1 MENKNL
7 IRKNPAL
14 ILVDVQKAFL
24 EKDYPGINRNNHDA
38 EFICGNILRKWRE
51 LKLPIVHVRHS
62 STNPD
67 SKLHKSK
74 PGFEFNDYVK
84 PLDNEVVLTKKVNS
98 AFIGTKLD
106 NILYNMNIKTLVFVG
121 MTTNHCIS
129 STVRMSGNL
138 GFETYLISDS
148 TACYDT
154 MGMDGKMI
162 DCNIIYEEETDKYT
176 RLMCNFLLAN
186 STEKYSKSSRVHYF
200 LNL

>member
-62 STNPD
+62 STSPD

-74 PGFEFNDYVK
+74 PGFEFNNYVK
-84 PLDNEVVLTKKVNS
+84 PLENEVVLTKKVNS
-98 AFIGTKLD
+98 AFIGTKLE
-106 NILYNMNIKTLVFVG
+106 NILFNMNIKTLVFVG

-162 DCNIIYEEETDKYT
+162 DCNIIYESS
-176 RLMCNFLLAN
+176 LAN
-186 STEKYSKSSRVHYF
+186 
-200 LNL
+200 LNKEFATIINSNKLFSLLK

>member
-1 MENKNL
+1 MEDKNL

-38 EFICGNILRKWRE
+38 EFICGNILSKWRE

-162 DCNIIYEEETDKYT
+162 DCNIIYESS
-176 RLMCNFLLAN
+176 LAN
-186 STEKYSKSSRVHYF
+186 LSKEFATIINSNKLFS
-200 LNL
+200 LLK

>member
-7 IRKNPAL
+7 IKKNPAL

-38 EFICGNILRKWRE
+38 EFICGNILSKWRE

-106 NILYNMNIKTLVFVG
+106 KILYNMNIKTLVFVG

-148 TACYDT
+148 TACYNT

-162 DCNIIYEEETDKYT
+162 DCNIIYESS
-176 RLMCNFLLAN
+176 LAN
-186 STEKYSKSSRVHYF
+186 LSKEFATIINSNKLFS
-200 LNL
+200 LLK

>member
-38 EFICGNILRKWRE
+38 EFICGNILSKWRE
-51 LKLPIVHVRHS
+51 LKLPIIHVRHS

-84 PLDNEVVLTKKVNS
+84 PLDNEVVITKKVNS

-162 DCNIIYEEETDKYT
+162 DCNIIYESSIANLSKEFATIINSNK
-176 RLMCNFLLAN
+176 LFSLL
-186 STEKYSKSSRVHYF
+186 K
-200 LNL
+200 

>member
-14 ILVDVQKAFL
+14 ILVDIQKAFL

-38 EFICGNILRKWRE
+38 EFICGNILSKWRE

-62 STNPD
+62 STSPD

-74 PGFEFNDYVK
+74 PGFEFNNYVK

-98 AFIGTKLD
+98 AFIGTKLE
-106 NILYNMNIKTLVFVG
+106 NILYKMNINTLVFVG

-162 DCNIIYEEETDKYT
+162 DCNIIYESS
-176 RLMCNFLLAN
+176 LAN
-186 STEKYSKSSRVHYF
+186 LSKEFATIINSNKLFS
-200 LNL
+200 LLK

>member
-14 ILVDVQKAFL
+14 ILVDIQKAFL

-62 STNPD
+62 STSPD

-74 PGFEFNDYVK
+74 PGFEFNNYVK

-98 AFIGTKLD
+98 AFIGTKLE
-106 NILYNMNIKTLVFVG
+106 NILFNMNIKTLVFVG

-162 DCNIIYEEETDKYT
+162 DCNIIYESSIANLSKEFATIINSNK
-176 RLMCNFLLAN
+176 LFSLL
-186 STEKYSKSSRVHYF
+186 K
-200 LNL
+200 

>member
-1 MENKNL
+1 MGNKNL

-38 EFICGNILRKWRE
+38 EFICGNILSKWRE

-162 DCNIIYEEETDKYT
+162 DCNIIYESS
-176 RLMCNFLLAN
+176 LAN
-186 STEKYSKSSRVHYF
+186 LSKEFATIINSNKLFS
-200 LNL
+200 LLK

>member
-38 EFICGNILRKWRE
+38 EFICGNILSKWRE

-62 STNPD
+62 STNSD

-162 DCNIIYEEETDKYT
+162 DCNIIYESSIANLSKEFATIINSNK
-176 RLMCNFLLAN
+176 LFSLL
-186 STEKYSKSSRVHYF
+186 K
-200 LNL
+200 

>member
-38 EFICGNILRKWRE
+38 EFICGNILSKWRE

-74 PGFEFNDYVK
+74 PGFEFNNYVK

-98 AFIGTKLD
+98 AFIGTKLE
-106 NILYNMNIKTLVFVG
+106 NILYNMNINTLVFVG

-162 DCNIIYEEETDKYT
+162 DCNIIYESS
-176 RLMCNFLLAN
+176 LAN
-186 STEKYSKSSRVHYF
+186 LSKEFATIINSNKLFS
-200 LNL
+200 LLK

>member
-7 IRKNPAL
+7 IKKNPAL

-38 EFICGNILRKWRE
+38 EFICGNILSKWRE
-51 LKLPIVHVRHS
+51 LKLPIIHVRHS

-67 SKLHKSK
+67 SKLHKTK
-74 PGFEFNDYVK
+74 PGFEFNDHVK

-98 AFIGTKLD
+98 AFIGTKLE
-106 NILYNMNIKTLVFVG
+106 NILNNMNINTLVFIG

-129 STVRMSGNL
+129 STVRMSSNL

-148 TACYDT
+148 TACYNT
-154 MGMDGKMI
+154 MGIDGKMI
-162 DCNIIYEEETDKYT
+162 DCNIIYESS
-176 RLMCNFLLAN
+176 LAN
-186 STEKYSKSSRVHYF
+186 LSKEFAIIINSNKLFS
-200 LNL
+200 LLK

>member
-7 IRKNPAL
+7 IKKNPAL

-38 EFICGNILRKWRE
+38 EFICGNILSKWRE
-51 LKLPIVHVRHS
+51 LKLPIIHVRHS

-67 SKLHKSK
+67 SKLHKTK
-74 PGFEFNDYVK
+74 PGFEFNDHVK

-98 AFIGTKLD
+98 AFIGTNLE
-106 NILYNMNIKTLVFVG
+106 NILNNMNINTLVFIG

-148 TACYDT
+148 TACYNT
-154 MGMDGKMI
+154 IGMDGKMI
-162 DCNIIYEEETDKYT
+162 DCNIIYESS
-176 RLMCNFLLAN
+176 LAN
-186 STEKYSKSSRVHYF
+186 LSKEFAIIINSNKLFS
-200 LNL
+200 LLK

>member
-7 IRKNPAL
+7 IKKNPAL

-38 EFICGNILRKWRE
+38 EFICGNILSKWRE
-51 LKLPIVHVRHS
+51 LKLPIIHVRHS

-74 PGFEFNDYVK
+74 PGFEFNDHVK

-98 AFIGTKLD
+98 AFIGTKLE
-106 NILYNMNIKTLVFVG
+106 NILNNMNINTLVFIG

-129 STVRMSGNL
+129 SSVRMSSNL

-148 TACYDT
+148 TACYNT

-162 DCNIIYEEETDKYT
+162 DCNIIYESS
-176 RLMCNFLLAN
+176 LAN
-186 STEKYSKSSRVHYF
+186 LSKEFAIIINSNKLFS
-200 LNL
+200 LLK

>member
-38 EFICGNILRKWRE
+38 EFICGKILSKWRE

-62 STNPD
+62 STSPD

-98 AFIGTKLD
+98 AFIRTKLD

-162 DCNIIYEEETDKYT
+162 DCNIIYESS
-176 RLMCNFLLAN
+176 LAN
-186 STEKYSKSSRVHYF
+186 LSKEFATIMNSNKLFS
-200 LNL
+200 LLK

>member
-7 IRKNPAL
+7 IKKNPEL

-38 EFICGNILRKWRE
+38 EFICGNILSKWRE
-51 LKLPIVHVRHS
+51 LKLPIIHVRHS
-62 STNPD
+62 STNQD

-74 PGFEFNDYVK
+74 PGFEFNDHVK

-98 AFIGTKLD
+98 AFIGTKLE
-106 NILYNMNIKTLVFVG
+106 NILNNMNINTLVFIG

-129 STVRMSGNL
+129 STVRMSSNL

-148 TACYDT
+148 TACYNT
-154 MGMDGKMI
+154 MGIDGKMI
-162 DCNIIYEEETDKYT
+162 DCNIIYESS
-176 RLMCNFLLAN
+176 LAN
-186 STEKYSKSSRVHYF
+186 LSKEFAIIINSNKLFS
-200 LNL
+200 LLK

>member
-62 STNPD
+62 STSPD

-74 PGFEFNDYVK
+74 PGFEFNNYVK
-84 PLDNEVVLTKKVNS
+84 PLENEVVLTKKVNS
-98 AFIGTKLD
+98 AFIETKLE
-106 NILYNMNIKTLVFVG
+106 NILFNMNIKTLVFVG

-162 DCNIIYEEETDKYT
+162 DCNIIYESS
-176 RLMCNFLLAN
+176 LAN
-186 STEKYSKSSRVHYF
+186 LSTEFATIINSNKLFSLLK
-200 LNL
+200 

>member
-38 EFICGNILRKWRE
+38 EFICGNILSKWRE

-98 AFIGTKLD
+98 AFIGTKLE
-106 NILYNMNIKTLVFVG
+106 NILFNMNIKTLVFVG

-162 DCNIIYEEETDKYT
+162 DCNIIYESSIANLSKEFATIINSNK
-176 RLMCNFLLAN
+176 LFSLL
-186 STEKYSKSSRVHYF
+186 K
-200 LNL
+200 

>member
-14 ILVDVQKAFL
+14 ILVDIQKAFL

-38 EFICGNILRKWRE
+38 EFICGNILSKWRK
-51 LKLPIVHVRHS
+51 LKLPIIHVRHS

-74 PGFEFNDYVK
+74 PGFEFNDHVK

-98 AFIGTKLD
+98 AFIGTKLE
-106 NILYNMNIKTLVFVG
+106 NILNNMNINTLVFIG

-129 STVRMSGNL
+129 STVRMSSNL

-148 TACYDT
+148 TACYNT
-154 MGMDGKMI
+154 MGIDGKMI
-162 DCNIIYEEETDKYT
+162 DCNIIYESS
-176 RLMCNFLLAN
+176 LAN
-186 STEKYSKSSRVHYF
+186 LSKEFAIIINSNKLFS
-200 LNL
+200 LLK

>member
-14 ILVDVQKAFL
+14 ILVDIQKAFL

-38 EFICGNILRKWRE
+38 EFICGNILSKWRE
-51 LKLPIVHVRHS
+51 LKLPIIHVRHS

-84 PLDNEVVLTKKVNS
+84 PLDNEVVITKKVNS

-106 NILYNMNIKTLVFVG
+106 NILYNMNINTLVFVG

-162 DCNIIYEEETDKYT
+162 DCNIIYESSIANLSKEFATIINSNK
-176 RLMCNFLLAN
+176 LFSLL
-186 STEKYSKSSRVHYF
+186 K
-200 LNL
+200 

>member
-7 IRKNPAL
+7 IKKNPAL

-38 EFICGNILRKWRE
+38 EFICGNILSKWRE
-51 LKLPIVHVRHS
+51 LKLPIIHVRHS

-74 PGFEFNDYVK
+74 PGFEFNDHVK

-98 AFIGTKLD
+98 AFIGTNLE
-106 NILYNMNIKTLVFVG
+106 NILNNININTLVFIG

-148 TACYDT
+148 TACYNT
-154 MGMDGKMI
+154 KGMDGKMI
-162 DCNIIYEEETDKYT
+162 DCNIIYESS
-176 RLMCNFLLAN
+176 LAN
-186 STEKYSKSSRVHYF
+186 LSKEFAIIINSNKLFS
-200 LNL
+200 LLK

>member
-62 STNPD
+62 STNSD

-162 DCNIIYEEETDKYT
+162 DCNIIYESS
-176 RLMCNFLLAN
+176 LAN
-186 STEKYSKSSRVHYF
+186 LSKEFATIINSNKLFS
-200 LNL
+200 LLK

>member
-7 IRKNPAL
+7 IKKNPAL

-38 EFICGNILRKWRE
+38 EFICGNILSKWRE
-51 LKLPIVHVRHS
+51 LKLPIIHVRHS

-74 PGFEFNDYVK
+74 PGFEFNDHVK

-98 AFIGTKLD
+98 AFIGTKLE
-106 NILYNMNIKTLVFVG
+106 NILNNMNINTLVFIG

-129 STVRMSGNL
+129 STVRMSSNL

-148 TACYDT
+148 TACYNT
-154 MGMDGKMI
+154 IGMDGKMI
-162 DCNIIYEEETDKYT
+162 DCNIIYESS
-176 RLMCNFLLAN
+176 LAN
-186 STEKYSKSSRVHYF
+186 LSKEFAIIINSNKLFS
-200 LNL
+200 LLK

>member
-14 ILVDVQKAFL
+14 ILVDIQKAFL

-38 EFICGNILRKWRE
+38 EFICGNILSKWRK
-51 LKLPIVHVRHS
+51 LKLPIIHVRHS

-74 PGFEFNDYVK
+74 PGFEFNNYVK
-84 PLDNEVVLTKKVNS
+84 PLENEVVLTKKVNS
-98 AFIGTKLD
+98 AFIGTKLE
-106 NILYNMNIKTLVFVG
+106 NILFNMNIKTLVFVG

-162 DCNIIYEEETDKYT
+162 DCNVIYE
-176 RLMCNFLLAN
+176 NSLAN
-186 STEKYSKSSRVHYF
+186 LSKEFATIINSNKLFS
-200 LNL
+200 LLK

>member
-7 IRKNPAL
+7 IKKNPAL

-38 EFICGNILRKWRE
+38 EFICGNILSKWRE
-51 LKLPIVHVRHS
+51 LKLPIIHVRHS

-67 SKLHKSK
+67 SKLHRSK
-74 PGFEFNDYVK
+74 PGFEFNDRVK

-98 AFIGTKLD
+98 AFIGTKLE
-106 NILYNMNIKTLVFVG
+106 NILNNMNINTLVFIG

-129 STVRMSGNL
+129 STVRMSSNL

-148 TACYDT
+148 TACYNT

-162 DCNIIYEEETDKYT
+162 DCNIIYESS
-176 RLMCNFLLAN
+176 LAN
-186 STEKYSKSSRVHYF
+186 LSKEFAIIINSNKLFS
-200 LNL
+200 LLK

>member
-38 EFICGNILRKWRE
+38 EFICGNILSKWRE

-84 PLDNEVVLTKKVNS
+84 PLDNEIVLTKKVNS

-121 MTTNHCIS
+121 MTANHCIS

-162 DCNIIYEEETDKYT
+162 DCNIIYESSLACLLYT
-176 RLMCNFLLAN
+176 SPSPRDYAASRMP
-186 STEKYSKSSRVHYF
+186 SSA
-200 LNL
+200 

>member
-7 IRKNPAL
+7 IKKNPAL

-38 EFICGNILRKWRE
+38 EFICGNILSKWRE
-51 LKLPIVHVRHS
+51 LKLPIIHVRHS

-74 PGFEFNDYVK
+74 PGFEFNDHVK

-98 AFIGTKLD
+98 AFIGTKLE
-106 NILYNMNIKTLVFVG
+106 NILNNMNINTLVFIG

-148 TACYDT
+148 TACYNT
-154 MGMDGKMI
+154 MGIDGKMI
-162 DCNIIYEEETDKYT
+162 DCNIIYESS
-176 RLMCNFLLAN
+176 LAN
-186 STEKYSKSSRVHYF
+186 LSKEFAIIINSNKLF
-200 LNL
+200 GLLK

>member
-38 EFICGNILRKWRE
+38 EFICGNILSKWRE

-148 TACYDT
+148 TACLSL
-154 MGMDGKMI
+154 I
-162 DCNIIYEEETDKYT
+162 HI
-176 RLMCNFLLAN
+176 
-186 STEKYSKSSRVHYF
+186 
-200 LNL
+200 

>member
-38 EFICGNILRKWRE
+38 EFICGNILSKWRE
-51 LKLPIVHVRHS
+51 LKLPIIHVRHS

-67 SKLHKSK
+67 SKLHKTK
-74 PGFEFNDYVK
+74 PGFEFNDHVK

-98 AFIGTKLD
+98 AFIGTNLE
-106 NILYNMNIKTLVFVG
+106 NILNNMNINTLVFIG

-129 STVRMSGNL
+129 STVRMSSNL

-148 TACYDT
+148 TACYNT
-154 MGMDGKMI
+154 MGIDGKMI
-162 DCNIIYEEETDKYT
+162 DCNIIYESS
-176 RLMCNFLLAN
+176 LAN
-186 STEKYSKSSRVHYF
+186 LSKEFATIINSNRLFS
-200 LNL
+200 LLK

>member
-38 EFICGNILRKWRE
+38 EFICGNILSKWRE
-51 LKLPIVHVRHS
+51 LKLPIIHVRHS

-67 SKLHKSK
+67 SKLHKTK
-74 PGFEFNDYVK
+74 PGFEFNDHVK

-98 AFIGTKLD
+98 AFIGTNLE
-106 NILYNMNIKTLVFVG
+106 NILNNMNINTLVFIG

-148 TACYDT
+148 TACYNT
-154 MGMDGKMI
+154 IGMDGKMI
-162 DCNIIYEEETDKYT
+162 DCNIIYESS
-176 RLMCNFLLAN
+176 LAN
-186 STEKYSKSSRVHYF
+186 LSKEFATIINSNRLFS
-200 LNL
+200 LLK

>member
-14 ILVDVQKAFL
+14 ILVDIQKAFL

-38 EFICGNILRKWRE
+38 EFICGNILSKWRK
-51 LKLPIVHVRHS
+51 LKLPIIHVRHS

-74 PGFEFNDYVK
+74 PGFEFNNYVK
-84 PLDNEVVLTKKVNS
+84 PLENEVVLTKKVNS
-98 AFIGTKLD
+98 AFIGTKLE
-106 NILYNMNIKTLVFVG
+106 NILFNMNIKTLVFVG

-162 DCNIIYEEETDKYT
+162 DCNIIYESSIANLSKEFATIINSNK
-176 RLMCNFLLAN
+176 LFSLL
-186 STEKYSKSSRVHYF
+186 K
-200 LNL
+200 

>member
-38 EFICGNILRKWRE
+38 EFICGNILSKWRE
-51 LKLPIVHVRHS
+51 LKLPIIHVRHS

-84 PLDNEVVLTKKVNS
+84 PLDNEVVITKKVNS

-106 NILYNMNIKTLVFVG
+106 NILYNMNINTLVFVG

-129 STVRMSGNL
+129 SSVRMSGNL
-138 GFETYLISDS
+138 GFKTYLISDS

-162 DCNIIYEEETDKYT
+162 DCNIIYESS
-176 RLMCNFLLAN
+176 LAN
-186 STEKYSKSSRVHYF
+186 LSKEFATIINSNKLFS
-200 LNL
+200 LLK